1 MILPHPRSLLLTV
14 VLLSLPAMTLAQNPV
29 AGRGELQILAPDG
42 KSAGLCPLKHTD
54 VTADIAGFVGRV
66 TVRQTFHNPTDS
78 KIEAVYIFPLPQ
90 NAAVDDMVMTVGDRR
105 IVGQIKPR
113 DEARE
118 IYQAARLAGHVA
130 SLLDQERPNIFTQ
143 SIANIEPGVEVV
155 IEISY
160 VETLKYDEGVF
171 EWVFPMVV
179 GPRYIPGGGSAPAP
193 MTKGQDTPQVPDGS
207 KITPPVTPK
216 GTRAGHDISLT
227 VSIDAG
233 VGLTIRAVDCTSHE
247 INWNMINPGCYLVG
261 LKNETEIPNR
271 DFVLHYQLGEPENI
285 GNAFLVHSDERG
297 SFFTLVLQ
305 PPRRIIPEQLMRREL
320 IFVLDTSGSMRGFP
334 IEKAKQTMSKL
345 IDTMHVGDTFNIITF
360 AGQTRIL
367 WHAPRPNTRANREE
381 AQHFLATRQG
391 RGGTEMMKA
400 INAALTQTPL
410 I

>member
-1 MILPHPRSLLLTV
+1 MILPRPRSLPLIV

-29 AGRGELQILAPDG
+29 AGGGELRILAPDG
-42 KSAGLCPLKHTD
+42 KPAGVCPLEHTD
-54 VTADIAGFVGRV
+54 VAADIAGFVGRV

-78 KIEAVYIFPLPQ
+78 KIEAVYVFPLPQ

-105 IVGQIKPR
+105 IVARIKPR

-118 IYQAARLAGHVA
+118 IYEAARLAGHVA

-143 SIANIEPGVEVV
+143 SVANIEPGVEVV

-193 MTKGQDTPQVPDGS
+193 MTKGQDTPRVPDGS
-207 KITPPVTPK
+207 KITPPVAPK
-216 GTRAGHDISLT
+216 GTRAGHDISLQ
-227 VSIDAG
+227 A
-233 VGLTIRAVDCTSHE
+233 TIWGGTGTLPYDIKSELHE
-247 INWNMINPGCYLVG
+247 IGIVQGRVHACFVS
-261 LKNETEIPNR
+261 LKNKAEIPNR
-271 DFVLHYQLGEPENI
+271 DFVLRYRLGSDEI
-285 GNAFLVHSDERG
+285 GDTFLMHSDERG

-334 IEKAKQTMSKL
+334 LEKAKETMSRL
-345 IDTMHVGDTFNIITF
+345 IDTMHEGDTFNIITF
-360 AGQTRIL
+360 APIG
-367 WHAPRPNTRANREE
+367 PN
-381 AQHFLATRQG
+381 
-391 RGGTEMMKA
+391 
-400 INAALTQTPL
+400 I
-410 I
+410 